1 MTRKRRKRRE
11 IHTFDIY
18 DTAIERTTFSPR
30 GIFTLIEQKVGNNF
44 KQKRVEAEF
53 KVRLKQKYHTL
64 EDVYKLLPEFDIN
77 VELQTELENS
87 YPKQEV
93 LNKYNSLPED
103 CRYFISDM
111 YLTAEQLKPI
121 LEHCGYENPKIF
133 SSIDYKASKSDGN
146 LYDIVQKKIGK
157 IYMHYGD
164 NYKSDIVNAKKHGVK
179 HVVFNTALHK
189 YNLWTPKLENNPILS
204 RKLAKKELE
213 LGNYNFFE
221 FMYHLLLNSIWYY
234 EANLNEQTQS
244 AFIWICQRMSEVYQ
258 TKGNCVPFLK
268 DFDMTE
274 EDYINLV
281 EKFVHEPI
289 DVARCFCICNM
300 SKLKVESGKL
310 FKLFDKCEWKEG
322 FISAL
327 KYLGREYE
335 YLAKYFTKPT
345 HETILSNRNTD
356 TLLRHI
362 CQGQQPTCFAGDIEL
377 IRKIFEKYPNLKEFV
392 TVINEGTIEEYK
404 DMLNNNCVCYTVSS
418 DQDEVKQWLLDC
430 GILEEKIKR
439 IYK

>member
-1 MTRKRRKRRE
+1 MTRKHKDRKE
-11 IHTFDIY
+11 IYTFDIY

-87 YPKQEV
+87 YPNQDI
-93 LNKYNSLPED
+93 LDKYNSLPED

-164 NYKSDIVNAKKHGVK
+164 NYKSDIVNARKHGVN
-179 HVVFNTALHK
+179 HVVFEPALHK
-189 YNLWTPKLENNPILS
+189 CVLWTPKLEDNPILS
-204 RKLAKKELE
+204 RKLAKKEIELE
-213 LGNYNFFE
+213 SYDFFE
-221 FMYHLLLNSIWYY
+221 FMYHLLVGSKLSTSEKINP
-234 EANLNEQTQS
+234 ETKETFL
-244 AFIWICQRMSEVYQ
+244 WIAERFLEKYH
-258 TKGNCVPFLK
+258 TKGGCMPFYK
-268 DFDMTE
+268 DFNMTE
-274 EDYINLV
+274 DDYVQLL

-289 DVARCFCICNM
+289 DSTRCDYLTGMTYGNIN
-300 SKLKVESGKL
+300 SGKL
-310 FKLFDKCEWKEG
+310 FRIFNRCKWKEG
-322 FISAL
+322 FILAL
-327 KYLGREYE
+327 KTSGRYH
-335 YLAKYFTKPT
+335 YHLLKYFTKPT
-345 HETILSNRNTD
+345 HDTILSNRNTD

-377 IRKIFEKYPNLKEFV
+377 IRKVFEKYPSLQEFV

-404 DMLNNNCVCYTVSS
+404 DMLNNNCVCYTVTS
-418 DQDEVKQWLLDC
+418 DQDEVKQWLMDC